1 MAVCGTITIDLQT
14 QDFSIKGKALNQR
27 PSGISGFY
35 KYTPGSIVDSALVG
49 ITVTKWNGTSRDTI
63 GEGYFLGTTA
73 INYTSFTGTVNYDP
87 AFNGVAPDSV
97 LIFLSSS
104 VADNNSDAIGSIFY
118 VDDINLVGV
127 NFNSVEQFNSTE
139 NESYGVFQNPASNVL
154 QIQSS
159 KITPRSNIVIYD
171 AVGHEVSNTQ
181 IIDMN
186 TSISLENCTN
196 GLYFYRISNASNQLI
211 QAGKIN
217 VVK

>member
-139 NESYGVFQNPASNVL
+139 NESYGVFPNPASNVL

-196 GLYFYRISNASNQLI
+196 GLYF
-211 QAGKIN
+211 
-217 VVK
+217 